1 MKPIAENRF
10 TITKALFYEG
20 MLRISKDSYGKAAI
34 KYSFVFVAIW
44 VAMAAFL
51 LFTGGTIGQALI
63 YLALVSVIILWLNV
77 FAPRSHAKKGWN
89 ALVNRYGTAM
99 ERRVRFYKDHL
110 EVDGDCSPKTVTYQE
125 ILEVKEAKHLYVLIG
140 VDKVGVMVARDGFA
154 YGDFDEVLA
163 LIKSA

>member
-10 TITKALFYEG
+10 SITKQLFYEG

-34 KYSFVFVAIW
+34 KYSFIFVAIW

-51 LFTGGTIGQALI
+51 LFTGGTIGQALV
-63 YLALVSVIILWLNV
+63 YLLLVGVIILWLNV

-89 ALVNRYGTAM
+89 ALVSRYGSAM

-110 EVDGDCSPKTVTYQE
+110 EVDGDCAAKTVTYQE
-125 ILEVKEAKHLYVLIG
+125 ILEIKESKHLYVLIC
-140 VDKVGVMVARDGFA
+140 VDKVGVMVAKDGFA
-154 YGDFDEVLA
+154 YGDFDEIQS
-163 LIKSA
+163 LIREA